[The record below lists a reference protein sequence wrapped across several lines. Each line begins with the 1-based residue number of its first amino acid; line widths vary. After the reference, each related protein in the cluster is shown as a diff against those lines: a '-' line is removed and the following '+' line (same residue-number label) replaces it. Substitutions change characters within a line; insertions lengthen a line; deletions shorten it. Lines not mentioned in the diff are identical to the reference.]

1 MFKKKPFVLQL
12 FRNFV
17 YNIWSVTI
25 SNNFMERNIFMENFK
40 KEKIWMVADK
50 KYRILDMADHRIE
63 KIISRTRIQFGSLGP
78 KPTL

>member
-1 MFKKKPFVLQL
+1 
-12 FRNFV
+12 
-17 YNIWSVTI
+17 
-25 SNNFMERNIFMENFK
+25 MERNIFMENFK

-63 KIISRTRIQFGSLGP
+63 KIMSHTRIQFGSLGP